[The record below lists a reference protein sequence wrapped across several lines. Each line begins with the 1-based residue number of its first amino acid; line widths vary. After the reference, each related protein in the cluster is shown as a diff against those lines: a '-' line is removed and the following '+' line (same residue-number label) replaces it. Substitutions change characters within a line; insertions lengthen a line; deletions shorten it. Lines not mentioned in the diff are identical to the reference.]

1 MGPALLIVDTAGPD
15 WLPGS
20 SIWHPQARR
29 QAQGT
34 RRRGQEA
41 PRHEHCAVLP
51 KTLKGKRGLI
61 PSELRNFASCDKAR
75 STQYRETLYRYLTYN
90 RSPKATCK
98 ALCTHSN
105 TVLCRI
111 RKIR

>member
-1 MGPALLIVDTAGPD
+1 M
-15 WLPGS
+15 
-20 SIWHPQARR
+20 
-29 QAQGT
+29 
-34 RRRGQEA
+34 
-41 PRHEHCAVLP
+41 LP